1 MGWESKVTYQ
11 MLYCFCFCL
20 FKTTFLWMASPFVFL
35 MLFSTYI
42 VVGFGFLSLFF
53 SSLALILST
62 ILLYIWK
69 HKAVSVDER
78 ENLATTTPILMNE
91 SMIEAMEMKEEKEE
105 EASDIGV
112 VDNYDSYSDLDG
124 SISDE
129 ESLIEISLPSGHLM
143 DKHKQK
149 FNQQSLMELL
159 AEFNEMF
166 EEENLIEI
174 DISMGSIKCSRFEI
188 EA

>member
-1 MGWESKVTYQ
+1 
-11 MLYCFCFCL
+11 MLSCFCFFL

-42 VVGFGFLSLFF
+42 VVGFSFLSLFF

-69 HKAVSVDER
+69 HKTISLDENVSTSNGR
-78 ENLATTTPILMNE
+78 ENLAATTPMLMNE
-91 SMIEAMEMKEEKEE
+91 STIEAMEKKEEEKEE
-105 EASDIGV
+105 GDSDSGV
-112 VDNYDSYSDLDG
+112 VDNYDSYSNLDG

-143 DKHKQK
+143 DKHKQE
-149 FNQQSLMELL
+149 FNQQRLMELL

-188 EA
+188 AT

>member
-1 MGWESKVTYQ
+1 
-11 MLYCFCFCL
+11 
-20 FKTTFLWMASPFVFL
+20 

-42 VVGFGFLSLFF
+42 VDGFGFVSLFF
-53 SSLALILST
+53 SSIALILST
-62 ILLYIWK
+62 IILYIWK
-69 HKAVSVDER
+69 HKAVSLDENVLTSRGR
-78 ENLATTTPILMNE
+78 ENLETTTPMLMNE
-91 SMIEAMEMKEEKEE
+91 SIIEAIEMKEE
-105 EASDIGV
+105 EASAV
-112 VDNYDSYSDLDG
+112 ANYDSYSDLDG

-143 DKHKQK
+143 DKHKQE
-149 FNQQSLMELL
+149 FNQQRLMELL
-159 AEFNEMF
+159 AEFNDMF